1 MGKVNRFFAHLINNT
16 LWKRIKYQ
24 FSDLRK
30 WDNMKA
36 GKRKFV
42 IYKLTKQTKLKLY
55 PDSYLS
61 YLILRGDFE
70 RNELAFFEQN
80 LKKGNIFIDIGA
92 NVGLFSLLASE
103 KGCQVYSFEPTPKT
117 FDRLNENVDLNNY
130 TNIQTFNIALSNT
143 KGETSMNVAENGMDA
158 WNNLSTEANE
168 DGFIK
173 VKIKTDTLD
182 NFIQSHF
189 PEFNQE
195 IIIKM
200 DVEGWEKFVIT
211 GGKKSLKNGKFLLMI
226 EFNDENFLKNDYSGQ
241 EIISMMSELDY
252 SFFEWKND
260 RLVPH
265 VNRDKYEYTNLIA
278 IKNKFN
284 S

>member
-1 MGKVNRFFAHLINNT
+1 MGKINRFFAHLINNT

-70 RNELAFFEQN
+70 RNELAFFEQY

-103 KGCQVYSFEPTPKT
+103 KGCQVYS
-117 FDRLNENVDLNNY
+117 
-130 TNIQTFNIALSNT
+130 
-143 KGETSMNVAENGMDA
+143 GMDA

-168 DGFIK
+168 EGFIK
-173 VKIKTDTLD
+173 VKINTDTLD

-252 SFFEWKND
+252 SFFEWKNN

-265 VNRDKYEYTNLIA
+265 VNREKYEYTNLIA